1 MIPIDSNALFNM
13 TNQTRQELRLPPVQL
28 NDSLN
33 KAALKRA
40 NDMITQG
47 YFSHVSPSGSRAW
60 PFIQESGYQFN
71 SAGENLARDFKNSD
85 DLYKALLN
93 SPTHKANL
101 TNSKYK
107 DVGIAV
113 LPATVNG
120 KQTYYVVQLFGEP
133 QLPKAKGFTPK
144 PVSQPTP
151 KPTNIAPK
159 LILKKPMQRKP
170 LPTDKRY
177 AFKPVKRV

>member
-13 TNQTRQELRLPPVQL
+13 TNQTRQEMRLPPVQL
-28 NDSLN
+28 NDALN
-33 KAALKRA
+33 QAALKRA
-40 NDMITQG
+40 NDMVTQG
-47 YFSHVSPSGSRAW
+47 YFSHVSPTGNRAW
-60 PFIQESGYQFN
+60 PFIQESGYQFT
-71 SAGENLARDFKNSD
+71 SAGENLAKDFKNTN

-101 TNSKYK
+101 TNGKYT
-107 DVGIAV
+107 DMGIAI

-120 KQTYYVVQLFGEP
+120 KKTYYVVQLFGEP
-133 QLPKAKGFTPK
+133 KSQSPQAFAPT
-144 PVSQPTP
+144 VTQPTP
-151 KPTNIAPK
+151 VPAA
-159 LILKKPMQRKP
+159 KKPIQRKP